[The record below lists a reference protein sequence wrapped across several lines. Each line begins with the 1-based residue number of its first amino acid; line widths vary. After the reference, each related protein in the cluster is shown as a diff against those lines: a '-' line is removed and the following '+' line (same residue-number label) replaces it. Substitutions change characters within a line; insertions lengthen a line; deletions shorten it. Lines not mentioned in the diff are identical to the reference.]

1 MTGGPPDI
9 TLPLDAAAAT
19 TLPPHH
25 VMRHRTPPSS
35 HRATLVGAALV
46 VVTSCTSRGADANRS
61 RDSAA
66 RATGAAPASTSSG
79 ASGDTRRDA
88 TKWRVSALG
97 IGPVVAGMSFADAAP
112 LLGLSRSAATGGTC
126 AYVRPVSGPAGVS
139 LMVRGGEI
147 ARVQVDSGDVRTT
160 ADAGIG
166 DGEARIDSLYRGQL
180 QVGPHKYTGGHYM
193 VVKPTGAR
201 DSRFR
206 IVFETD
212 GQRVTRYRAGRLP
225 EVEWVEGCG

>member
-1 MTGGPPDI
+1 
-9 TLPLDAAAAT
+9 
-19 TLPPHH
+19 
-25 VMRHRTPPSS
+25 MRHRTASPP
-35 HRATLVGAALV
+35 HRAALVGAALAV
-46 VVTSCTSRGADANRS
+46 LVPSCTSRDRDAARL

-66 RATGAAPASTSSG
+66 LATAAGSS
-79 ASGDTRRDA
+79 SGDTRRDPA
-88 TKWRVSALG
+88 KWRVSALG

-112 LLGLSRSAATGGTC
+112 LLGLSPSAAPGGTC
-126 AYVRPVSGPAGVS
+126 AFVRPARGPAGVS

-212 GQRVTRYRAGRLP
+212 GERVTRYRAGRLP